1 MRARSDQITTRIF
14 KVLGKDF
21 PAGGSFRE
29 NKLVEEDPLDPL
41 SLSPPKSFL
50 LPSRTKLFL
59 IGGGDGGGGR
69 TRRMRKTA
77 ITMTTRRGRVHL
89 LQREL
94 INVLKMAKKKV
105 HDVENLNTALWTLW
119 LRFEAMWGI
128 AGQVSQ
134 PHDLG

>member
-1 MRARSDQITTRIF
+1 
-14 KVLGKDF
+14 
-21 PAGGSFRE
+21 
-29 NKLVEEDPLDPL
+29 
-41 SLSPPKSFL
+41 
-50 LPSRTKLFL
+50 
-59 IGGGDGGGGR
+59 
-69 TRRMRKTA
+69 
-77 ITMTTRRGRVHL
+77 MTTRRGRVHL

-128 AGQVSQ
+128 VGQVSQ